1 VFDLK
6 LPRLKAGEIDKLNH
20 LNWVTGFSFL
30 AYGVRIGVRTND
42 MQLIEKLLLHLPP
55 GWKISNASV
64 DRLYSLFVRS
74 RGNRRTKRPHEL
86 YADAEKLGSNTKLDD
101 LLDFFESDLQLY
113 VAEYAPQRI
122 FVHAGVVAWKG
133 KAIIIP
139 GRSYSGK
146 TTLVAALV
154 KAGATYYSDEY
165 AVLDKSGLVHS
176 YPRKLGIRQGSK
188 IVKTRKYA
196 AEEIGA
202 KTGSKPL
209 PVGLV
214 LVSQYKERA
223 RFRPQEISAGEAILA
238 LLNNT
243 VSARRQP
250 EMALATLNKAISRAR
265 LIKSRRGEATEIIDR
280 VLKICE
286 QQVADFVLTPQG

>member
-6 LPRLKAGEIDKLNH
+6 LPRLKTGEIDNLNR

-30 AYGVRIGVRTND
+30 SYGLRVGVRTND
-42 MQLIEKLLLHLPP
+42 RRVIEKLLPHLPP

-74 RGNRRTKRPHEL
+74 KGNRQTEKAHTL
-86 YADAEKLGSNTKLDD
+86 YADAEKLGSNARLDE
-101 LLDFFESDLQLY
+101 LLNFFESDLQLY
-113 VAEYAPQRI
+113 IAEYAPQRI
-122 FVHAGVVAWKG
+122 FVHAGVVGWKG

-146 TTLVAALV
+146 TTLVASLI

-165 AVLDKSGLVHS
+165 AVLDQSGLVHS
-176 YPRKLGIRQGSK
+176 YPRKLGIREGNK
-188 IVKTRKYA
+188 VIKTRKYA

-202 KTGSKPL
+202 KTGRKPL
-209 PVGLV
+209 PVGLIFI
-214 LVSQYKERA
+214 SQYKEGA
-223 RFRPQEISAGEAILA
+223 RFRPQELSAGEAVLA
-238 LLNNT
+238 LLKNT

-250 EMALATLNKAISRAR
+250 EMALATLFKVVSGAQ
-265 LIKSRRGEATEIIDR
+265 LIKSKRGEANEIIDK

-286 QQVADFVLTPQG
+286 PEVADLF